1 MSAPVDVLATRDPQD
16 DPRVGDV
23 LQVIPPF
30 GAALPE
36 PMTVLEVSDDR
47 VTWVREGQ
55 DPKSTDIRIWNARR
69 ATGSGE
75 RRVVFASSVQGGAA

>member
-1 MSAPVDVLATRDPQD
+1 MSAPVDVPATRDPQD

-30 GAALPE
+30 GSTLPA
-36 PMTVLEVSDDR
+36 PLTVLEVSDDR

-55 DPKSTDIRIWNARR
+55 DPKSTDIRIWVKRR
-69 ATGSGE
+69 ATGGGE
-75 RRVVFASSVQGGAA
+75 RRVVFAAGKEGGAA